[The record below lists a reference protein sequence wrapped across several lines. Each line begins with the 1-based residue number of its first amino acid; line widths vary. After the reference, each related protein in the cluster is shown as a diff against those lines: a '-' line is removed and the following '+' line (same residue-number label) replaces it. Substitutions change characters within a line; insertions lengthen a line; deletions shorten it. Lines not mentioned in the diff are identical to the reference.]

1 MTPLGLGKDRM
12 MRTKTRMLVLG
23 AMLATVAAAAVA
35 AAQFSDP
42 VFGTWVLNLAKSTYS
57 PGPGP
62 ESGTRTYSAAANGY
76 KFSAKGIDA
85 QGKPTTGDFT
95 AHFDGRY
102 YPRSGSAT
110 VDSIMVKRIDANT
123 TESTQKK
130 GNKVVVHTQRK
141 ISKDGKTMTAT
152 ATGTNA
158 DGKAYKN
165 VEVFDKK

>member
-1 MTPLGLGKDRM
+1 
-12 MRTKTRMLVLG
+12 MRTKTRMLMLG
-23 AMLATVAAAAVA
+23 TMLAMVGAAAAA
-35 AAQFSDP
+35 SAQPSDP
-42 VFGTWVLNLAKSTYS
+42 VFGTWVLNVAKSTYS

-62 ESGTRTYSAAANGY
+62 KSGTRTYSAVTNGY
-76 KFSAKGIDA
+76 KFSSKGIDA

-165 VEVFDKK
+165 VEVFDKKQQ